1 MSDDFDGDAPRQRD
15 TSQQGNPSNSGSKDS
30 QESQDKRKTIYFNRL
45 TLYGQPVEGGKTPR
59 LVVGLFDGNPRFV
72 VRTGDPKDEN
82 VNYGQ
87 IVSAVDAFTFQLVAD
102 LIVQAVKADNGF
114 REKVVNK
121 SSWKNGEKLEQPAI
135 VNSIIVGKDSE
146 GCVYISLHEENRPN
160 IRFFF
165 GPSQWHHLVKSDGSP
180 VSKPEMSVMYATAYA
195 KAITSVMACVIGYG
209 SYVSTYTDHDGNYDG
224 SKPVFSKGR
233 YQDSNGGDRPRYN
246 NRGNGGYRGGYNNN
260 RGNYNNRNNG
270 GYNGRG
276 NGGYNNNRGGYN
288 QGGYN
293 QNQGGNSRNQQYA
306 DNLEIEDIQL

>member
-1 MSDDFDGDAPRQRD
+1 MSDDFDDQSPRQPGNN
-15 TSQQGNPSNSGSKDS
+15 SQGNQEPKDN

-72 VRTGDPKDEN
+72 VRTGDPNDEK

-102 LIVQAVKADNGF
+102 LITQAVKADNGF

-146 GCVYISLHEENRPN
+146 GCVYISLHEEGRPN

-180 VSKPEMSVMYATAYA
+180 VSKPEMSVMYASAYA

-233 YQDSNGGDRPRYN
+233 YYNSSNDGQRPRYN
-246 NRGNGGYRGGYNNN
+246 NRNNYGNRGGYNNN
-260 RGNYNNRNNG
+260 RGYSNNGYNNRNGGYNNRNNG
-270 GYNGRG
+270 GYN
-276 NGGYNNNRGGYN
+276 NNNRGYN
-288 QGGYN
+288 NSNRN
-293 QNQGGNSRNQQYA
+293 QNYA
-306 DNLEIEDIQL
+306 DQLDDDDIQL